1 VCVKWFL
8 LMVVYGTEGNDGCVW
23 LYCLMVVSGTDG
35 TDWLCMVV

>member
-1 VCVKWFL
+1 
-8 LMVVYGTEGNDGCVW
+8 MVVYGTEGNDGCVW